1 MHGLAESPMQ
11 SLERCLQGKVRPKER
26 PTGRCTCRLP
36 GSESCCLLQ
45 ANRLGDI
52 SRNVKICIHSSDN
65 IVRIPVY
72 SLIVIHQIRA
82 STEGVGALFVLGGH
96 PPPSLGVFI
105 GLKPRSNTLRKTKK
119 PTFESPLE
127 TKEDLSG

>member
-1 MHGLAESPMQ
+1 MRGLAESPMQ

-52 SRNVKICIHSSDN
+52 SRNVKILYTFI
-65 IVRIPVY
+65 RQFEYWGGY
-72 SLIVIHQIRA
+72 SLIVIHQKWA
-82 STEGVGALFVLGGH
+82 STEGVGALFV
-96 PPPSLGVFI
+96 
-105 GLKPRSNTLRKTKK
+105 
-119 PTFESPLE
+119 
-127 TKEDLSG
+127 